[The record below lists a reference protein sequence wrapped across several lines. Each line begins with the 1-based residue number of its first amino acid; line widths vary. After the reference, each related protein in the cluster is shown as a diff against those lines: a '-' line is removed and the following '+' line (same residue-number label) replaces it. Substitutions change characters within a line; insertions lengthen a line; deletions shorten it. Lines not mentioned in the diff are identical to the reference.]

1 MKRKILGGLLAATM
15 LPAVL
20 AGCGGGGPAAGGGTD
35 DSQPQAG
42 GDLVM
47 ARSVEPTSLVPT
59 VPTDNAAIWTMEEMY
74 DTLLAPSKDGKS
86 LRPSLAT
93 KWKQSSDKL
102 SWTFD
107 LRKGVKF
114 SNGQPLTSADVKF
127 SIDQASKKDAPFSF
141 INAVIDKV
149 SAPDES
155 TVVVTTKTPW
165 SPLPSDMALYANSV
179 VPKDYAG
186 MSVDEF
192 AKKPIGSGPFK
203 FDHWTKG
210 QEIKLVKNP
219 NYWRADRP
227 YLNSVTF
234 SIVGDSN
241 TRATQVQSGQIQIN
255 EGPDY
260 SSIKGLEGQ
269 SGVKVGK
276 FPSSSVSYL
285 TMNNERKPFND
296 PDVRKAI
303 AHAVD
308 RNALNKA
315 VLFGNGKPATSYLT
329 PALWAHDDSI
339 KPPAYD
345 LAAAKASLA
354 KSSQPNGFS
363 TTLLISSGDADS
375 LSSAQLVQSSLG
387 KIGIKIKIKT
397 LDASANYAAR
407 QAGDFDISFTN
418 CTTDIIDPDE
428 IIRFA
433 GLYDGGS
440 HAVYSFY
447 KNPKLDKL
455 ADQATKITDRAKRK
469 AIYDQIQQQVNED
482 SPHVPLYY
490 TPAMYSYSD
499 KVHDFKTLPTGN
511 YNLVDVWLSK

>member
-1 MKRKILGGLLAATM
+1 MKRKILGSLLAATV
-15 LPAVL
+15 LPIALV
-20 AGCGGGGPAAGGGTD
+20 GCGGGPAATPGND
-35 DSQPQAG
+35 KPQAG

-47 ARSVEPTSLVPT
+47 ARSTEPTSLVPT
-59 VPTDNAAIWTMEEMY
+59 VPTDNTAIWTMEEMY
-74 DTLLAPSKDGKS
+74 DTLLAPSKDGQS
-86 LRPSLAT
+86 LEPSLAT
-93 KWKQSSDKL
+93 KWKQSGDKL

-107 LRKGVKF
+107 LRQGVKF
-114 SNGQPLTSADVKF
+114 SNGQPMTSADVKF
-127 SIDQASKKDAPFSF
+127 SIDQASKKAAPFSF
-141 INAVIDKV
+141 INQVIDKV
-149 SAPDES
+149 SAPDDK
-155 TVVVTTKTPW
+155 TVVVKTKKPW

-186 MSVDEF
+186 MSADEF
-192 AKKPIGSGPFK
+192 AKKPIGTGPFK

-210 QEIKLVKNP
+210 QELKLVKNP
-219 NYWRADRP
+219 NYWKEGRP
-227 YLNSVTF
+227 YLDSVTF
-234 SIVGDSN
+234 NVVNDGN

-260 SSIKGLEGQ
+260 SSIKGLENQ
-269 SGVKVGK
+269 SGVQVGK
-276 FPSSSVSYL
+276 FTSSSVSYL
-285 TMNNERKPFND
+285 TMNNEHKPFDD
-296 PDVRKAI
+296 PNVRKAI

-308 RNALNKA
+308 RNALNKT

-329 PALWAHDDSI
+329 PALWAHDDSVQ
-339 KPPAYD
+339 PPAYD
-345 LAAAKASLA
+345 LNAAKASLA

-363 TTLLISSGDADS
+363 TSLLISSGDADS
-375 LSSAQLVQSSLG
+375 ASSAQLVQSSLG

-397 LDASANYAAR
+397 LDSSANYAAR
-407 QAGDFDISFTN
+407 QAGDFDIGFTN

-455 ADQATKITDRAKRK
+455 ADQATEITDRAKRK
-469 AIYDQIQQQVNED
+469 AIYDKIQQQVNAD

-490 TPAMYSYSD
+490 TPAMYSFSD